1 MANSKV
7 TVPGI
12 VAKKQA
18 RQPIVMVTA
27 YDATMGRL
35 VDAAGVDMVLVGD
48 SLAMVVLGH
57 DTTLPVTME
66 EMLHHTRA
74 VRRGVERA
82 LVVADM
88 PFGSYQGSWAD
99 TWRNATR
106 FLKDA
111 GADAVKLEGGRWIA
125 DEVRKLTE
133 AGVPVVGHV
142 GLLPQSVR
150 EYGGFKVQGRDPG
163 QRAAILE
170 DAKAIADAGAFA
182 IVLECIPESLAA
194 EITAAVPVPTIG
206 IGAGRSCDGQVLVLH
221 DILGLVEGF
230 KPKFVKRYAH
240 LAQDVKDAVA
250 RYCEEVRTGAYPGE
264 EHRYQ

>member
-1 MANSKV
+1 ASIIPAPEGLVNAGRPLFHRKQDFPRRPANPCCPWAGRITYRWEAGGTMANSKV

-99 TWRNATR
+99 
-106 FLKDA
+106 
-111 GADAVKLEGGRWIA
+111 
-125 DEVRKLTE
+125 
-133 AGVPVVGHV
+133 
-142 GLLPQSVR
+142 
-150 EYGGFKVQGRDPG
+150 
-163 QRAAILE
+163 
-170 DAKAIADAGAFA
+170 
-182 IVLECIPESLAA
+182 
-194 EITAAVPVPTIG
+194 
-206 IGAGRSCDGQVLVLH
+206 
-221 DILGLVEGF
+221 
-230 KPKFVKRYAH
+230 
-240 LAQDVKDAVA
+240 
-250 RYCEEVRTGAYPGE
+250 
-264 EHRYQ
+264 